1 MKELTKI
8 IFKEIKEWRELL
20 VALLIICISLALFY
34 FALSTPN
41 SPSQVSSCSV
51 SLTSEDGQRI
61 YLKYGTI
68 FALDDELEKKYY
80 IVKERIFHLDPDSF
94 KKIKCYGSEEEAAA
108 EGYSFGRAIGREEK
122 GATSY

>member
-1 MKELTKI
+1 MRELMKT
-8 IFKEIKEWRELL
+8 IFKGIKEWRELL

-34 FALSTPN
+34 FALSTTN

-68 FALDDELEKKYY
+68 FARGDDPEKKYY
-80 IVKERIFHLDPDSF
+80 IVKENIFHLDPDSF
-94 KKIKCYGSEEEAAA
+94 KKIKCYQSEEEAVA
-108 EGYSFGRAIGREEK
+108 EGYSFGRAIGRNN
-122 GATSY
+122 